1 MTHVIAALVEQLDLP
16 PDGIDLR
23 AELVALQSARL
34 RQALDQ
40 AGGDYAAAARLLR
53 MSRLDL
59 ARLESRL
66 AGEAHAITAEPSLD
80 DLDASRIP
88 RISGAVE
95 FFSARVIKQYAAEGV
110 GERAIASRL
119 GCNPYLV
126 ERVLREQTQAEI
138 VRLDREEKLEPKAIA
153 DRLGIAVSRVRRVL
167 LAAEPGAPR

>member
-40 AGGDYAAAARLLR
+40 AGGDYTGAARLLR

-59 ARLESRL
+59 ARLEARL
-66 AGEAHAITAEPSLD
+66 AGEAHNAEPSLD

-88 RISGAVE
+88 RIAGAVE
-95 FFSARVIKQYAAEGV
+95 FFSAKVIKQYAAEGK
-110 GERAIASRL
+110 GEKTIASLL
-119 GCNPYLV
+119 GCNVFLV

-153 DRLGIAVSRVRRVL
+153 DRLGIAISRVRRVL